1 MTRKSFTTRKDPIE
15 FDIDDEVFSLKA
27 SVPAGRMTE
36 LSRLAGEM
44 QAASQAPA
52 ETQTDPR
59 IAEFSRLAGEILTLV
74 SPEGA
79 EPSSPAA
86 LAVYH
91 KAIEMQSLATAENV
105 DHDATEPIFKLLAE
119 VFESESLD
127 RFKRRFDGEYDAIDI
142 GAFYEILTWVIGEA
156 LGKGIT
162 LPQSP

>member
-15 FDIDDEVFSLKA
+15 FDIDGEVFSLKA

-44 QAASQAPA
+44 QAAAQAPA
-52 ETQTDPR
+52 ETMRDPR
-59 IAEFSRLAGEILTLV
+59 VDEFSRLAGEILALV
-74 SPEGA
+74 SPDGA
-79 EPSSPAA
+79 EPVSPAA
-86 LAVYH
+86 FSVYR
-91 KAIEMQSLATAENV
+91 KAIEIQSLAADENV
-105 DHDATEPIFKLLAE
+105 DRDAAEPIFKLLAE
-119 VFESESLD
+119 VFESESLG

>member
-1 MTRKSFTTRKDPIE
+1 MTRKSFTTRKEPIE
-15 FDIDDEVFSLKA
+15 FDIDEEVFSLKA

-52 ETQTDPR
+52 ETLKDPR
-59 IAEFSRLAGEILTLV
+59 VGEFSSLAGEILALV
-74 SPEGA
+74 SPDGA
-79 EPSSPAA
+79 EPTSPAA
-86 LAVYH
+86 LAVYR
-91 KAIEMQSLATAENV
+91 KAIEMQSLAADENV
-105 DHDATEPIFKLLAE
+105 DRDATEPIFKLLAE

-162 LPQSP
+162 SLQSR

>member
-1 MTRKSFTTRKDPIE
+1 MTRKSFTTRKEPIE

-44 QAASQAPA
+44 QAAAQAPA
-52 ETQTDPR
+52 ETMRDPR
-59 IAEFSRLAGEILTLV
+59 VDEFSRLAGEILALV
-74 SPEGA
+74 SPDGA
-79 EPSSPAA
+79 EPVSPAA
-86 LAVYH
+86 LAVYR
-91 KAIEMQSLATAENV
+91 KAIEIQSLAADENV
-105 DHDATEPIFKLLAE
+105 DRDATEPIFKLLAE
-119 VFESESLD
+119 VFESESLG